1 MEQRIANKKNQI
13 ARHEK
18 SSVNLEAEK
27 AKMTKKIKVK
37 LRNIFFLFFLFLLSI
52 APFLLYFLLDEY
64 YFLTHSSWIL
74 MNHV

>member
-37 LRNIFFLFFLFLLSI
+37 LRFFFFFSFFLFLLFFILVINSTI
-52 APFLLYFLLDEY
+52 LLYFLLDE
-64 YFLTHSSWIL
+64 
-74 MNHV
+74 